1 MGKLFFTPSTD
12 KVKLTLYGIRLKDG
26 VSVPIFETDIEIPE
40 DTFNLILD
48 VKDKQREDKQT

>member
-48 VKDKQREDKQT
+48 VKDKQREDK